1 MGRAWPVLVLLAF
14 TQFCTSWGSLT
25 IIGVQ
30 VEMRSGLG
38 VSADAIAAAS
48 ETRAKPNDNIRSL
61 KSILP
66 LIISV
71 PTLYFSY
78 CFYSNCHWLS
88 F

>member
-38 VSADAIAAAS
+38 VSADAIAALVWS
-48 ETRAKPNDNIRSL
+48 FSF
-61 KSILP
+61 SIAVGAL
-66 LIISV
+66 LA
-71 PTLYFSY
+71 L
-78 CFYSNCHWLS
+78 
-88 F
+88 